1 MLYSAVVAGVT
12 ARPPVIA
19 SGQRRRASTGKRFV
33 ENAAPADQT
42 LTAGSVAT
50 YLARLAS
57 GAPAPGG
64 GSVAALNAAQG
75 AALLSMVLNLT
86 VGRPKFAEHDAEAR
100 ALLAETEALR
110 AECAALIE
118 RDALALAALIATYKL
133 PRGTAEEKAAR
144 ALTLQERTRAATEVP
159 LAVARAAAGLLPHC
173 RTILPIGNPA
183 AVSDIGVAA
192 TCAVAAFRGAEL
204 NVLINLGTLRDET
217 FVAEARREL
226 ATLGA
231 GLEDEAAAILR
242 EVRERL

>member
-1 MLYSAVVAGVT
+1 M
-12 ARPPVIA
+12 
-19 SGQRRRASTGKRFV
+19 
-33 ENAAPADQT
+33 ENTTPANQV
-42 LTAGSVAT
+42 LTAGSVTA
-50 YLARLAS
+50 YLDQLAS

-86 VGRPKFAEHDAEAR
+86 VGRPKFAAHDAAAR

-110 AECAALIE
+110 ADCAALIE
-118 RDALALAALIATYKL
+118 RDAAALATLIATYKL
-133 PRGTAEEKAAR
+133 PRGTAEEQAVRAA
-144 ALTLQERTRAATEVP
+144 TLQERTRAATDVP
-159 LAVARAAAGLLPHC
+159 LAVARAAAGILPRC
-173 RTILPIGNPA
+173 RALLPIGNSA

-204 NVLINLGTLRDET
+204 NVLINLGTLRDEG
-217 FVAEARREL
+217 FVAAARHEL

-231 GLEDEAAAILR
+231 GLEDEATAILH